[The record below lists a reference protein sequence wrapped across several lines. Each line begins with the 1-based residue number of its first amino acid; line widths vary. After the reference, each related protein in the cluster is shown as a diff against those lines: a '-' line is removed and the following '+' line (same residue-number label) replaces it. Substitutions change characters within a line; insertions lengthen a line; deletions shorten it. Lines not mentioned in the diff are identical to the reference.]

1 MPMSKD
7 AREREQARAEAVYR
21 PDPAEISP
29 AYREAWARG
38 LPRWPMETRMPDPD
52 DSYPPSAARVLDG
65 LAPPRRPPGHAEDTP
80 NSAWAALPPEE
91 RAAALEAEVAKD
103 AGTRRF
109 EERVARM
116 RASGEFVDLSR
127 DVEPP
132 PVRKAGAQDVVAMVH
147 LRADGG
153 LVVSA
158 PGAPPTR
165 IVAVRAKR
173 ARAAAQRVAELI
185 EEAIVARERPHD
197 DR

>member
-1 MPMSKD
+1 
-7 AREREQARAEAVYR
+7 
-21 PDPAEISP
+21 
-29 AYREAWARG
+29 
-38 LPRWPMETRMPDPD
+38 MPDPD
-52 DSYPPSAARVLDG
+52 DSYPPETARVLDG
-65 LAPPRRPPGHAEDTP
+65 LTPPRRPAGHVEDRP
-80 NSAWAALPPEE
+80 DPAWAALPPEE
-91 RAAALEAEVAKD
+91 QAAALESEAAQGE
-103 AGTRRF
+103 GTRAF

-116 RASGEFVDLSR
+116 QASGDYVDLSR

-132 PVRKAGAQDVVAMVH
+132 PVRKAGTEDVVATVH

-173 ARAAAQRVAELI
+173 ARAAGQRIAELV